1 MTLLAFDKSARLV
14 DESGI
19 LHVEKSNISKAI
31 VNPYMGSEI
40 PRWDELGLDPSKVYY
55 LYRDPEELRK
65 ASDTFR
71 NLPLLSKHV
80 PVFAEKPP
88 KDLVIGCVGSDIEFK
103 APYLQ
108 GSLSV
113 WDKNSIALIEANAVK
128 ELSSAYFYD
137 ADMTPG
143 VVDGTHYDG
152 IMRNIRGNH
161 VAVVEN
167 GRAGPDVV
175 VADSDPFI
183 KPSTEIPMR
192 LTKKGKA
199 RLTLLTNALPKLAQ
213 DEKLPA
219 LVNGKSVDKDEVIE
233 HIIAQDDSYTREQ
246 LDNIIDAILDVEQD
260 PEPRTIEPTDGPE
273 QGSVG
278 DEDDASAEEGEKSE
292 EAEEKSPHDK
302 LHEFLSSKGMADD
315 DIETAKG
322 FFPLGADDTSEEK
335 EESSEEEYSEKE
347 ESEEEKETPAQDMCD
362 EAKDDAKPAM
372 DEMALDAAL
381 KAHEEKI
388 TAKLKADFKAI
399 EVAKA
404 DVRPVVGDVIGM
416 DSAEEIYK
424 FALTSQKIAFDGVED
439 LSALKAILKAGLTA
453 MALDSKTN
461 TTGNI
466 KSLTEAFPGLKH
478 F

>member
-31 VNPYMGSEI
+31 VNPYMGTEI

-55 LYRDPEELRK
+55 LYRDPAELER
-65 ASDTFR
+65 STDTFR

-88 KDLVIGCVGSDIEFK
+88 KDLVIGCVGSDVEFK

-108 GSLSV
+108 ASLSV

-143 VVDGTHYDG
+143 VIDGTHYDG

-175 VADSDPFI
+175 VADADPFI
-183 KPSTEIPMR
+183 KPSTENPMR

-213 DEKLPA
+213 DEKLPT
-219 LVNGKSVDKDEVIE
+219 LVNGKSVDKDEVME
-233 HIIAQDDSYTREQ
+233 HILAQDDSYTREQ

-260 PEPRTIEPTDGPE
+260 PEPQTIESKEPTE
-273 QGSVG
+273 GSVG
-278 DEDDASAEEGEKSE
+278 DDDKVEESEGETEE
-292 EAEEKSPHDK
+292 EAKEASPHEK
-302 LHEFLSSKGMADD
+302 LHQFLADKGMDED

-322 FFPLGADDTSEEK
+322 FFPMGADDDK
-335 EESSEEEYSEKE
+335 EESSEEVSEE
-347 ESEEEKETPAQDMCD
+347 EPKEEEKETPAQDMCD

-388 TAKLKADFKAI
+388 TTKLKADFKELEIAKS
-399 EVAKA
+399 EV
-404 DVRPVVGDVIGM
+404 RSVVGDVLGM
-416 DSAEEIYK
+416 DSAEEVYK
-424 FALTSQKIAFDGVED
+424 FALESQKVAFDGVEE
-439 LSALKAILKAGLTA
+439 LAALKAIFKASRTV
-453 MALDSKTN
+453 MASDSKPTI
-461 TTGNI
+461 TGKI
-466 KSLTEAFPGLKH
+466 KSLTDAFPGLKH

>member
-40 PRWDELGLDPSKVYY
+40 PKWDELALDPNKVYY
-55 LYRDPEELRK
+55 LYRDPVELLK
-65 ASDTFR
+65 AQDTFR

-88 KDLVIGCVGSDIEFK
+88 KDLVIGCVGSDVEFNP
-103 APYLQ
+103 PYLQ
-108 GSLSV
+108 ASLSV
-113 WDKNSIALIEANAVK
+113 WDKNSIALIEASAVK

-137 ADMTPG
+137 ADMTSG
-143 VVDGTHYDG
+143 VVDGIHYDG

-175 VADSDPFI
+175 VADSDPF
-183 KPSTEIPMR
+183 KPSTENPMR

-233 HIIAQDDSYTREQ
+233 HIIAQDDSYSREQ

-260 PEPRTIEPTDGPE
+260 PEPKTIEPTDGPE

-278 DEDDASAEEGEKSE
+278 DEESE
-292 EAEEKSPHDK
+292 ESEQETEEKELSPHDK
-302 LHEFLSSKGMADD
+302 LHQFLADKGMGDD

-322 FFPLGADDTSEEK
+322 FFPLGADDESEFEEETEEK
-335 EESSEEEYSEKE
+335 
-347 ESEEEKETPAQDMCD
+347 EEEKETPAQDMCD
-362 EAKDDAKPAM
+362 SEDDAKPAM
-372 DEMALDAAL
+372 DEMALDAVL

-388 TAKLKADFKAI
+388 TAKLKADFKELEI
-399 EVAKA
+399 AKS
-404 DVRPVVGDVIGM
+404 DVRSVVGDVIGM
-416 DSAEEIYK
+416 DSAEEVYK
-424 FALTSQKIAFDGVED
+424 FALESQKIAFDGVEE
-439 LSALKAILKAGLTA
+439 LSALKAIFKAANTA
-453 MALDSKTN
+453 MASDSKPSI
-461 TTGNI
+461 TGKI
-466 KSLTEAFPGLKH
+466 KSLTEAFPGLKN

>member
-1 MTLLAFDKSARLV
+1 MTLLAFDRSARAI
-14 DESGI
+14 DDSGI

-40 PRWDELGLDPSKVYY
+40 PLWSELGLDPEKVYY
-55 LYRDPEELRK
+55 LYRDPKELEK
-65 ASDTFR
+65 ATDTFR

-88 KDLVIGCVGSDIEFK
+88 KDLVIGCVGSDVEYK

-108 GSLSV
+108 ASLSV

-175 VADSDPFI
+175 VADADPFT
-183 KPSTEIPMR
+183 KPSTETPMR

-213 DEKLPA
+213 DEKLPS
-219 LVNGKSVDKDEVIE
+219 LVNGKSVDKDEVVE
-233 HIIAQDDSYTREQ
+233 HILAQDDSFSREQ
-246 LDNIIDAILDVEQD
+246 VDNIVDAILDVEQD
-260 PEPRTIEPTDGPE
+260 PEPRTIEPKDEPTEGA
-273 QGSVG
+273 VG
-278 DEDDASAEEGEKSE
+278 DEDQGDDDVEQKPEESE
-292 EAEEKSPHDK
+292 EDDKSSPHEK
-302 LHEFLSSKGMADD
+302 LHKFLSSKGMGDD

-322 FFPLGADDTSEEK
+322 FFPMGADDDESVEELEK
-335 EESSEEEYSEKE
+335 ENEEDPI
-347 ESEEEKETPAQDMCD
+347 PAQDMCD
-362 EAKDDAKPAM
+362 SEDDAKPAM

-381 KAHEEKI
+381 KAHEEKV
-388 TAKLKADFKAI
+388 TTKLKAEFKAL
-399 EVAKA
+399 EEAKA
-404 DVRPVVGDVIGM
+404 EVRSVVGDVIGM
-416 DSAEEIYK
+416 DSAEAVYK
-424 FALTSQKIAFDGVED
+424 FALESQKIAFDGVEE
-439 LSALKAILKAGLTA
+439 LSALKAIFKAGSITIA
-453 MALDSKTN
+453 QDAKPSVAGK
-461 TTGNI
+461 I
-466 KSLTEAFPGLKH
+466 RSLTEAFPGLKK

>member
-31 VNPYMGSEI
+31 VNPYMGTEI

-55 LYRDPEELRK
+55 LYRDPAELER
-65 ASDTFR
+65 STDTFR

-88 KDLVIGCVGSDIEFK
+88 KDLVIGCVGSDVEFK

-108 GSLSV
+108 ASLSV

-143 VVDGTHYDG
+143 VIDGTHYDG

-175 VADSDPFI
+175 VADADPFI
-183 KPSTEIPMR
+183 KPSTENPMR

-213 DEKLPA
+213 DEKLPS
-219 LVNGKSVDKDEVIE
+219 LVNGKSVDKDEVME
-233 HIIAQDDSYTREQ
+233 HILAQDDSYSREQ

-260 PEPRTIEPTDGPE
+260 PEPQTIEPTDGPE

-278 DEDDASAEEGEKSE
+278 DEEGESE
-292 EAEEKSPHDK
+292 GETEEEPKEASPHEK
-302 LHEFLSSKGMADD
+302 LHQFLADKGMDDD

-322 FFPLGADDTSEEK
+322 FFPMGADDDK
-335 EESSEEEYSEKE
+335 EESSEEMTE
-347 ESEEEKETPAQDMCD
+347 EETKEEEKETPAQDMCD

-388 TAKLKADFKAI
+388 TEKLKAEFKELEIAKS
-399 EVAKA
+399 EV
-404 DVRPVVGDVIGM
+404 RSVVGDVLGM
-416 DSAEEIYK
+416 DSAEEVYK
-424 FALTSQKIAFDGVED
+424 FALESQKIAFDGVEE
-439 LSALKAILKAGLTA
+439 LSALKAIFKAANTV
-453 MALDSKTN
+453 MASDSKPSI
-461 TTGNI
+461 TGKI
-466 KSLTEAFPGLKH
+466 KSLTEAFPGLKNY
-478 F
+478 

>member
-19 LHVEKSNISKAI
+19 LHVEKSNISKSI
-31 VNPYMGSEI
+31 VNPYMGTEI
-40 PRWDELGLDPSKVYY
+40 PRWDELGLDPNKVYY
-55 LYRDPEELRK
+55 LYRDPAELER
-65 ASDTFR
+65 ATDTFR

-88 KDLVIGCVGSDIEFK
+88 KDLVIGCVGSDVEFK

-108 GSLSV
+108 ASLSV
-113 WDKNSIALIEANAVK
+113 WDRNSIALIEANAVK

-161 VAVVEN
+161 VAVVES

-175 VADSDPFI
+175 VADADPFT
-183 KPSTEIPMR
+183 KPSTENPMR

-213 DEKLPA
+213 DEKLPS
-219 LVNGKSVDKDEVIE
+219 LVNGKSVDKDEVME
-233 HIIAQDDSYTREQ
+233 HILAQDDSYTREQ

-260 PEPRTIEPTDGPE
+260 PEPQTIEPKEEPTEGA
-273 QGSVG
+273 VG
-278 DEDDASAEEGEKSE
+278 DDDGEESEKSE
-292 EAEEKSPHDK
+292 EEPKEAAPHEK
-302 LHEFLSSKGMADD
+302 LHQFLADKGMDDD

-322 FFPLGADDTSEEK
+322 FFPMGADDEESK
-335 EESSEEEYSEKE
+335 EESSEEEYEEK
-347 ESEEEKETPAQDMCD
+347 EEEKETPAQDMCD
-362 EAKDDAKPAM
+362 AKDEAKPAM

-388 TAKLKADFKAI
+388 TAKLKADFKAL
-399 EVAKA
+399 EVAKSE
-404 DVRPVVGDVIGM
+404 VRSVVGDVIGM
-416 DSAEEIYK
+416 DSAEDVYK
-424 FALTSQKIAFDGVED
+424 FALESQKIAFDGVEE
-439 LSALKAILKAGLTA
+439 LTALKAIFKASRTT
-453 MALDSKTN
+453 MASDSKPTI
-461 TTGNI
+461 TGKI
-466 KSLTEAFPGLKH
+466 RSLTDAFPGLKN